1 MLNTAPS
8 EIDKLEFCGAPM
20 EGLLSRTGRSI
31 HRRRNLVIAASLI
44 SILASVILISQGNEF
59 DDGNAPPSSI
69 ESGRAL
75 ELVSEELPVVSTNSV
90 SYIFTH
96 ESLEWDDP
104 AFEQEVRDSLG
115 GLEEISL
122 GVLEISLAYD
132 NPGDPSHLARHVSI
146 DGHRVVAFVKF
157 NGTEEEISNEVS
169 DIKSSVDSDELEVL
183 VSGSLIIDSD
193 FDRMLE
199 EDQIRAE
206 IIGIPLSMIIL
217 LFVFRTVVASLLPM
231 AVVMCMFPM
240 ATGLAFYV
248 SRWFSMTQYSVSM
261 ISLIGIAVSIDYSL
275 FMISRFREELG
286 KGQDVE
292 GALATMMSTA
302 GRAILYS
309 GATVAVGLCTLFY
322 FTATHMPSMGMG
334 AFLAVMGALIYSL
347 TLLPALLSLVGRR
360 IDSLPVPLPWGDG
373 GGRFWEEFSTK
384 VMKNPMRWLVP
395 SMGVLLLMGVPF
407 LHVELTAGGLDTL
420 PPDLES
426 RQAYEILEEEFP
438 AFSASFVPL
447 VIVFEDGQ
455 EPYSKTLAV
464 SVSEICQDVAG
475 VEGVV
480 SVDHPLCNPSL
491 FDSGI
496 DQWPQ
501 EHRVTWVTTVSN
513 SIAMINVPIEYPSGS
528 DEAEQLIKDMRS
540 FTSESE
546 EEVLVGSWT
555 SYEVDMKDHLR
566 ERIPA
571 ALAFVLIITMVL
583 VWFQVHSV
591 LVPIKA
597 VFMNILSITASFG
610 LIVVV
615 FQDGLLAGPLNFTP
629 QPLDLMVPPLVFGI
643 AFGLSM
649 DYEVLM
655 LSRIHESWLET
666 EDNTRAV
673 SEGLQASGRLIT
685 GAAAIM
691 IAVFSG
697 FIFAD
702 VMIIKSI
709 GFALAVAVFVDATI
723 VRAIVVPSAMR
734 LMGRANWWSPSF
746 SNSRKNKDDSS
757 GNQ

>member
-1 MLNTAPS
+1 
-8 EIDKLEFCGAPM
+8 M
-20 EGLLSRTGRSI
+20 EDVLSRTGRAI
-31 HRRRNLVIAASLI
+31 HRSRQVVIAASI
-44 SILASVILISQGNEF
+44 VSILVSVLLISQGNEF
-59 DDGNAPPSSI
+59 DDGNAPPTSI

-75 ELVSEELPVVSTNSV
+75 ELVSEELPIVSTNSV
-90 SYIFTH
+90 NYIFTH

-104 AFEQEVRDSLG
+104 QFEQEVRESLK
-115 GLEEISL
+115 GLESISL
-122 GVLEISLAYD
+122 DVLVISLAYD
-132 NPGDPSHLARHVSI
+132 NPDDPAHLARHVSI
-146 DGHRVVAFVKF
+146 DGHRVAAFVEF
-157 NGTEEEISNEVS
+157 NGTEEEIERELGA
-169 DIKSSVDSDELEVL
+169 IKEAVDSEEMDVL
-183 VSGSLIIDSD
+183 VTGSLIIDTD
-193 FDRMLE
+193 FDRMLKD
-199 EDQIRAE
+199 DQIRAE
-206 IIGIPLSMIIL
+206 IIGIPLSLIIL

-231 AVVMCMFPM
+231 AVALCMFPM
-240 ATGLAFYV
+240 ATGLSYFI
-248 SRWFSMTQYSVSM
+248 SSWFSMTQYSVSM
-261 ISLIGIAVSIDYSL
+261 ITLIGLAVSIDYSL

-292 GALATMMSTA
+292 GAIATMMATA
-302 GRAILYS
+302 GRAILFS

-334 AFLAVMGALIYSL
+334 AFLAVLGALIYSL
-347 TLLPALLSLVGRR
+347 TLLPALLSVVGHR
-360 IDSLPVPLPWGDG
+360 IDRLPVPLPWGQEE
-373 GGRFWEEFSTK
+373 GRFWEKFSK
-384 VMKNPMRWLVP
+384 RVMKNPIGWLVP
-395 SMGVLLLMGVPF
+395 SMGFLLLLGVPF

-438 AFSASFVPL
+438 AFTASVVPL
-447 VIVFEDGQ
+447 VIVFDEGQ
-455 EPYSKTLAV
+455 DPFSKSL
-464 SVSEICQDVAG
+464 SSEVAEVCEG
-475 VEGVV
+475 VATVEGVISV
-480 SVDHPLCNPSL
+480 SHPLCNPSL
-491 FDSGI
+491 FDTELA
-496 DQWPQ
+496 DWP
-501 EHRVTWVTTVSN
+501 EDLRIEWLTTVSN
-513 SIAMINVPIEYPSGS
+513 SVAMINVPIEYPSGS
-528 DEAEQLIKDMRS
+528 DEAEQLIKDVRV
-540 FTSESE
+540 FTSSSE

-555 SYEVDMKDHLR
+555 SYEVDMKEHLG
-566 ERIPA
+566 ERIPV
-571 ALAFVLIITMVL
+571 ALAFVLLVTMVL

-597 VFMNILSITASFG
+597 VFMNILSISASFG

-666 EDNTRAV
+666 KDNTRAV

-734 LMGRANWWSPSF
+734 LMGRANWWSPDF
-746 SNSRKNKDDSS
+746 SVSRKNKDESS
-757 GNQ
+757 AKQ

>member
-1 MLNTAPS
+1 
-8 EIDKLEFCGAPM
+8 M
-20 EGLLSRTGRSI
+20 EGVLSRSGRAI
-31 HRRRNLVIAASLI
+31 HRSRRLVIAVSLA
-44 SILASVILISQGNEF
+44 SILVSVILISQGNEF
-59 DDGNAPPSSI
+59 DDGNSPPTSI

-75 ELVSEELPVVSTNSV
+75 ELVSEELPIVSTNSV
-90 SYIFTH
+90 NYVFSH
-96 ESLEWDDP
+96 ESMQWDDP
-104 AFEQEVRDSLG
+104 EFEESVRDSLK
-115 GLEEISL
+115 GLDSVSL
-122 GVLEISLAYD
+122 DILVISLAYD
-132 NPGDPSHLARHVSI
+132 NPDDPGHLSRHVSI
-146 DGHRVVAFVKF
+146 DGHRVAAFVEF
-157 NGTEEEISNEVS
+157 NGTEEEIAKELGAIRDAVN
-169 DIKSSVDSDELEVL
+169 SDEMEVL
-183 VSGSLIIDSD
+183 VTGSLIIDTD
-193 FDRMLE
+193 FDRMLKD
-199 EDQIRAE
+199 DQIRAE
-206 IIGIPLSMIIL
+206 IIGIPLSLIIL

-231 AVVMCMFPM
+231 AVALCMFPM
-240 ATGLAFYV
+240 ATGV
-248 SRWFSMTQYSVSM
+248 SYFISSWFSMTQYSVSM
-261 ISLIGIAVSIDYSL
+261 ITLIGLAVSIDYSL

-292 GALATMMSTA
+292 GAIATMMATA

-334 AFLAVMGALIYSL
+334 AFLAVLGALIYSL
-347 TLLPALLSLVGRR
+347 TLLPALLSLVGHG
-360 IDSLPVPLPWGDG
+360 IDKLPVPLPWGQDE
-373 GGRFWEEFSTK
+373 GRFWERFSTR
-384 VMKNPMRWLVP
+384 VMKNPVGWLVP
-395 SMGVLLLMGVPF
+395 SMGFLLLLGVPF

-426 RQAYEILEEEFP
+426 RQAYEILEDEFP
-438 AFSASFVPL
+438 AFTASAVPL
-447 VIVFEDGQ
+447 VIVFEEGQ
-455 EPYSKTLAV
+455 DPFSKAL
-464 SVSEICQDVAG
+464 SSEVALVCEG
-475 VEGVV
+475 VATVEGVISV
-480 SVDHPLCNPSL
+480 SHPLCSPSL
-491 FDSGI
+491 FDSEI
-496 DQWPQ
+496 DEWP
-501 EHRVTWVTTVSN
+501 EDLRIEWLTTVSN
-513 SIAMINVPIEYPSGS
+513 SLAMISVPIEYPSGS
-528 DEAEQLIKDMRS
+528 DDAEQLIKDVRE
-540 FTSESE
+540 FTASSQE
-546 EEVLVGSWT
+546 EILVGSWT
-555 SYEVDMKDHLR
+555 SYEVDMKQHLK
-566 ERIPA
+566 ERIPV
-571 ALAFVLIITMVL
+571 ALAFVLLVTMVL

-597 VFMNILSITASFG
+597 VFMNILSISASFG

-615 FQDGLLAGPLNFTP
+615 FQDGLLSGPLNFTP

-734 LMGRANWWSPSF
+734 LMGRANWWSPDF
-746 SNSRKNKDDSS
+746 SGSRKNKDESVAK
-757 GNQ
+757 Q

>member
-1 MLNTAPS
+1 
-8 EIDKLEFCGAPM
+8 M
-20 EGLLSRTGRSI
+20 EGVLSRSGRAI
-31 HRRRNLVIAASLI
+31 HRSRRSVIALSLA
-44 SILASVILISQGNEF
+44 SILVSVLLISQGNEF
-59 DDGNAPPSSI
+59 DDGNSPPTSI

-75 ELVSEELPVVSTNSV
+75 ELVSQELPIVSTNSV
-90 SYIFTH
+90 NYIFTH
-96 ESLEWDDP
+96 ESLQWDDP
-104 AFEQEVRDSLG
+104 EFEELVRDSLK
-115 GLEEISL
+115 GLDSVSL
-122 GVLEISLAYD
+122 DVLVISLAYD
-132 NPGDPSHLARHVSI
+132 NPDDLGHLARHVSI
-146 DGHRVVAFVKF
+146 DGHRVAAFVEF
-157 NGTEEEISNEVS
+157 NGTEEEIAKELGS
-169 DIKSSVDSDELEVL
+169 IKDAVDSEEMEVL
-183 VSGSLIIDSD
+183 VTGSLIIDTD
-193 FDRMLE
+193 FDRMLKD
-199 EDQIRAE
+199 DQIRAE
-206 IIGIPLSMIIL
+206 IIGIPLSLIIL

-231 AVVMCMFPM
+231 AVALCMFPM
-240 ATGLAFYV
+240 ATGLSYFI
-248 SRWFSMTQYSVSM
+248 SSWFSMTQYSVSM
-261 ISLIGIAVSIDYSL
+261 ITLIGLAVSIDYSL

-292 GALATMMSTA
+292 GAIATMMSTA

-334 AFLAVMGALIYSL
+334 AFLAVLGALIYSL
-347 TLLPALLSLVGRR
+347 TLLPALLSLVGHG
-360 IDSLPVPLPWGDG
+360 IDRLPVPLPWGQEE
-373 GGRFWEEFSTK
+373 GRFWEKFSTR
-384 VMKNPMRWLVP
+384 VMKNPVGWLVP
-395 SMGVLLLMGVPF
+395 SMGFLLLLGVPF

-438 AFSASFVPL
+438 AFTASVVPL
-447 VIVFEDGQ
+447 VIVFDEDQ
-455 EPYSKTLAV
+455 DPFSKELSSEVALVCEGVATV
-464 SVSEICQDVAG
+464 DGVISVS
-475 VEGVV
+475 
-480 SVDHPLCNPSL
+480 HPLCTPSL
-491 FDSGI
+491 FDSEL
-496 DQWPQ
+496 DEWP
-501 EHRVTWVTTVSN
+501 EDLRIEWLTTVS
-513 SIAMINVPIEYPSGS
+513 SSVAMINVPIEFPSGS
-528 DEAEQLIKDMRS
+528 DEAEQLIKDVRE
-540 FTSESE
+540 FTSSSQ

-555 SYEVDMKDHLR
+555 SYEVDMKEHLK
-566 ERIPA
+566 ERIPV
-571 ALAFVLIITMVL
+571 ALAFVLLVTMVL

-597 VFMNILSITASFG
+597 VFMNILSISASFG

-666 EDNTRAV
+666 KDNTRAV

-723 VRAIVVPSAMR
+723 VRAVVVPSAMR
-734 LMGRANWWSPSF
+734 LMGRANWWSPDF
-746 SNSRKNKDDSS
+746 SGSRKNKGESATK
-757 GNQ
+757 

>member
-1 MLNTAPS
+1 
-8 EIDKLEFCGAPM
+8 M
-20 EGLLSRTGRSI
+20 EGVLSRTGRGI
-31 HRRRNLVIAASLI
+31 HRSRRVVIAASI
-44 SILASVILISQGNEF
+44 VSILVSVLLISQGNEF
-59 DDGNAPPSSI
+59 DDGNAPPTSI

-75 ELVSEELPVVSTNSV
+75 ELVSEELPIVSTNSV
-90 SYIFTH
+90 NYIFTH

-104 AFEQEVRDSLG
+104 EFEQEVRESLKGLDS
-115 GLEEISL
+115 ISL
-122 GVLEISLAYD
+122 DVLVISLAYD
-132 NPGDPSHLARHVSI
+132 NPDDPGHLARHVSI
-146 DGHRVVAFVKF
+146 DGHRVAAFVEF
-157 NGTEEEISNEVS
+157 NGTEEEIAGELGAIR
-169 DIKSSVDSDELEVL
+169 DAVDSDEMEVL
-183 VSGSLIIDSD
+183 VTGSMIIDTD
-193 FDRMLE
+193 FDRMLKD
-199 EDQIRAE
+199 DQIRAE
-206 IIGIPLSMIIL
+206 IIGIPLSLIIL

-231 AVVMCMFPM
+231 AVALCMFPM
-240 ATGLAFYV
+240 ATGLSYFI
-248 SRWFSMTQYSVSM
+248 SSWFSMTQYSVSM
-261 ISLIGIAVSIDYSL
+261 ITLIGLAVSIDYSL

-292 GALATMMSTA
+292 GAIATMMSTA
-302 GRAILYS
+302 GRAILFS

-334 AFLAVMGALIYSL
+334 AFLAVLGALIYSL
-347 TLLPALLSLVGRR
+347 TLLPALLSLVGHG
-360 IDSLPVPLPWGDG
+360 IDRLPVPLPWGQDE
-373 GGRFWEEFSTK
+373 GRFWEKFSK
-384 VMKNPMRWLVP
+384 RVMKNPLGWLVP
-395 SMGVLLLMGVPF
+395 SMGFLLLLGVPF

-438 AFSASFVPL
+438 AFTASVVPL
-447 VIVFEDGQ
+447 VIVFDEGQ
-455 EPYSKTLAV
+455 DPFSKSL
-464 SVSEICQDVAG
+464 SSEVAEVCEG
-475 VEGVV
+475 VATVEGVISV
-480 SVDHPLCNPSL
+480 SHPLCNPSL
-491 FDSGI
+491 FDTELS
-496 DQWPQ
+496 DWP
-501 EHRVTWVTTVSN
+501 EDLRIEWMTTVSN
-513 SIAMINVPIEYPSGS
+513 SVAMISVPIEYPSGS
-528 DEAEQLIKDMRS
+528 DEAERLIKDVRK
-540 FTSESE
+540 FTSSSQ

-555 SYEVDMKDHLR
+555 SYEVDMKEHLS
-566 ERIPA
+566 ERIPV
-571 ALAFVLIITMVL
+571 ALAFVLLVTMVL

-597 VFMNILSITASFG
+597 VFMNILSISASFG

-734 LMGRANWWSPSF
+734 LMGRANWWSPDF
-746 SNSRKNKDDSS
+746 TGSRKNKDESVAKE
-757 GNQ
+757 

>member
-1 MLNTAPS
+1 
-8 EIDKLEFCGAPM
+8 M
-20 EGLLSRTGRSI
+20 EGVLSRAGRSI
-31 HRRRNLVIAASLI
+31 HRSRRLVISISLV
-44 SILASVILISQGNEF
+44 SIFLSVLLISQGNEF
-59 DDGNAPPSSI
+59 DDGNSPPTSI

-75 ELVSEELPVVSTNSV
+75 ELVSEELPIVSTNSV
-90 SYIFTH
+90 TYILTH
-96 ESLEWDDP
+96 ESLEWDDMQ
-104 AFEQEVRDSLG
+104 FEQEVREALKGLDSV
-115 GLEEISL
+115 SL
-122 GVLEISLAYD
+122 DVLEISLAYD
-132 NPGDPSHLARHVSI
+132 NPDDPYHLAQHVSV
-146 DGHRVVAFVKF
+146 DGHRVAVFVKF
-157 NGTEEEISNEVS
+157 NGTEERIAEEVVA
-169 DIKSSVDSDELEVL
+169 IKDAVHSKEMSVLAT
-183 VSGSLIIDSD
+183 GSLIIDSD
-193 FDRMLE
+193 FDRMLK

-206 IIGIPLSMIIL
+206 IIGIPLSLIIL

-231 AVVMCMFPM
+231 AVAMCMFPM
-240 ATGLAFYV
+240 ATGLSYFV

-261 ISLIGIAVSIDYSL
+261 ITLIGLAVSIDYSL

-292 GALATMMSTA
+292 GALAKMMDTA
-302 GRAILYS
+302 GRAILFS

-334 AFLAVMGALIYSL
+334 AFLAVLGALIYSL
-347 TLLPALLSLVGRR
+347 TLLPALLSLIGHG
-360 IDSLPVPLPWGDG
+360 IDRFPVPIPG
-373 GGRFWEEFSTK
+373 GQEEGKFWEEFSTK
-384 VMKNPMRWLVP
+384 VMKNPVGWLVP
-395 SMGVLLLMGVPF
+395 SMGVLLLLGVPF

-438 AFSASFVPL
+438 AFTASVVPL
-447 VIVFEDGQ
+447 VIVFEEGQ
-455 EPYSKTLAV
+455 EPFSKSL
-464 SVSEICQDVAG
+464 SENVAEVCDG
-475 VEGVV
+475 VATVEGVLRV
-480 SVDHPLCNPSL
+480 SHPLCNPSL
-491 FDSGI
+491 FDSEF
-496 DQWPQ
+496 DQWP
-501 EHRVTWVTTVSN
+501 EELRIEWLTTVSD
-513 SIAMINVPIEYPSGS
+513 SIAMMNVPIEYPSGS
-528 DEAEQLIKDMRS
+528 EKAEQLIKDVRE
-540 FTSESE
+540 FTSSSK

-571 ALAFVLIITMVL
+571 ALAFVLLVTMVL

-597 VFMNILSITASFG
+597 VFMNILSISASFG

-615 FQDGLLAGPLNFTP
+615 FQDGLLSGPLNFTP

-655 LSRIHESWLET
+655 LSRIHESWVET
-666 EDNTRAV
+666 GDNTRAV
-673 SEGLQASGRLIT
+673 AEGLQASGRLIT

-734 LMGRANWWSPSF
+734 LMGRANWWSPNFTSPRKDKG
-746 SNSRKNKDDSS
+746 NS
-757 GNQ
+757 

>member
-1 MLNTAPS
+1 
-8 EIDKLEFCGAPM
+8 M
-20 EGLLSRTGRSI
+20 EGVLSRTGRGI
-31 HRRRNLVIAASLI
+31 HRSRHVVIAASI
-44 SILASVILISQGNEF
+44 VSILVSVLLISQGNEF
-59 DDGNAPPSSI
+59 DDGNAPPTSI

-75 ELVSEELPVVSTNSV
+75 ELVSEELPIVSTNSV
-90 SYIFTH
+90 NYIFTH

-104 AFEQEVRDSLG
+104 EFEQEVRESLKGLDS
-115 GLEEISL
+115 ISL
-122 GVLEISLAYD
+122 DVLVISLAYD
-132 NPGDPSHLARHVSI
+132 NPDDPGHLARHVSI
-146 DGHRVVAFVKF
+146 DGHRVAAFVEF
-157 NGTEEEISNEVS
+157 NGTEEEIAGELGAIR
-169 DIKSSVDSDELEVL
+169 DAVDSDEMEVL
-183 VSGSLIIDSD
+183 VTGSMIIDTD
-193 FDRMLE
+193 FDRMLKD
-199 EDQIRAE
+199 DQIRAE
-206 IIGIPLSMIIL
+206 MIGIPLSLIIL

-231 AVVMCMFPM
+231 AVALCMFPM
-240 ATGLAFYV
+240 ATGLSYFI
-248 SRWFSMTQYSVSM
+248 SSWFSMTQYSVSM
-261 ISLIGIAVSIDYSL
+261 ITLIGLAVSIDYSL

-292 GALATMMSTA
+292 GAIATMMSTA
-302 GRAILYS
+302 GRAILFS

-334 AFLAVMGALIYSL
+334 AFLAVLGALIYSL
-347 TLLPALLSLVGRR
+347 TLLPALLSLVGHG
-360 IDSLPVPLPWGDG
+360 IDRLPVPLPWGQDE
-373 GGRFWEEFSTK
+373 GRFWENFSK
-384 VMKNPMRWLVP
+384 RVMKNPIGWLVP
-395 SMGVLLLMGVPF
+395 SMGFLLLLGVPF

-438 AFSASFVPL
+438 AFTASVVPL
-447 VIVFEDGQ
+447 VIVFDEGQ
-455 EPYSKTLAV
+455 DPFSKSL
-464 SVSEICQDVAG
+464 SSEVAEVCEG
-475 VEGVV
+475 VATVEGVISV
-480 SVDHPLCNPSL
+480 SHPLCNPSL
-491 FDSGI
+491 FDTELS
-496 DQWPQ
+496 DWP
-501 EHRVTWVTTVSN
+501 EDLRIEWTTTVSN
-513 SIAMINVPIEYPSGS
+513 SVAMISVPIEYPSGS
-528 DEAEQLIKDMRS
+528 DEAERLIKDVRK
-540 FTSESE
+540 FTSSSQEDI
-546 EEVLVGSWT
+546 LVGSWT
-555 SYEVDMKDHLR
+555 SYEVDMKEHLS
-566 ERIPA
+566 ERIPV
-571 ALAFVLIITMVL
+571 ALAFVLLVTMVL

-597 VFMNILSITASFG
+597 VFMNILSISASFG

-734 LMGRANWWSPSF
+734 LMGRANWWSPDF
-746 SNSRKNKDDSS
+746 TGSRKNKDESVAKE
-757 GNQ
+757 

>member
-1 MLNTAPS
+1 
-8 EIDKLEFCGAPM
+8 M
-20 EGLLSRTGRSI
+20 EDVLSRTGRAI
-31 HRRRNLVIAASLI
+31 HRSRQVVIAASI
-44 SILASVILISQGNEF
+44 VSILVSVLLISQGNEF
-59 DDGNAPPSSI
+59 DDGNAPPTSI

-75 ELVSEELPVVSTNSV
+75 ELVSEELPIVSTNSV
-90 SYIFTH
+90 NYIFTH

-104 AFEQEVRDSLG
+104 QFEQEVRESLK
-115 GLEEISL
+115 GLESISL
-122 GVLEISLAYD
+122 DVLVISLAYD
-132 NPGDPSHLARHVSI
+132 NPDDPAHLARHVSI
-146 DGHRVVAFVKF
+146 DGHRVAAFVEF
-157 NGTEEEISNEVS
+157 NGTEEEIERELGA
-169 DIKSSVDSDELEVL
+169 IKEAVDSEEMDVL
-183 VSGSLIIDSD
+183 VTGSLIIDTD
-193 FDRMLE
+193 FDRMLKD
-199 EDQIRAE
+199 DQIRAE
-206 IIGIPLSMIIL
+206 IIGIPLSLIIL

-231 AVVMCMFPM
+231 AVALCMFPM
-240 ATGLAFYV
+240 ATGLSYFI
-248 SRWFSMTQYSVSM
+248 SSWFSMTQYSVSM
-261 ISLIGIAVSIDYSL
+261 ITLIGLAVSIDYSL

-292 GALATMMSTA
+292 GAIATMMATA
-302 GRAILYS
+302 GRAILFS

-334 AFLAVMGALIYSL
+334 AFLAVLGALIYSL
-347 TLLPALLSLVGRR
+347 TLLPALLSVVGHG
-360 IDSLPVPLPWGDG
+360 IDRLPVPLPWGQEE
-373 GGRFWEEFSTK
+373 GRFWEKFSK
-384 VMKNPMRWLVP
+384 RVMKNPIGWLVP
-395 SMGVLLLMGVPF
+395 SMGFLLLLGVPF

-438 AFSASFVPL
+438 AFTASVVPL
-447 VIVFEDGQ
+447 VIVFDEGQ
-455 EPYSKTLAV
+455 DPFSKSL
-464 SVSEICQDVAG
+464 SSEVAEVCEG
-475 VEGVV
+475 VATVEGVISV
-480 SVDHPLCNPSL
+480 SHPLCNPSL
-491 FDSGI
+491 FDTEI
-496 DQWPQ
+496 ADWP
-501 EHRVTWVTTVSN
+501 EDLRIEWLTTVSN
-513 SIAMINVPIEYPSGS
+513 SVAMINVPIEYPSGS
-528 DEAEQLIKDMRS
+528 DEAERLIKDVRV
-540 FTSESE
+540 FTSSSE

-555 SYEVDMKDHLR
+555 SYEVDMKEHLS
-566 ERIPA
+566 ERIPV
-571 ALAFVLIITMVL
+571 ALAFVLLVTMVL

-597 VFMNILSITASFG
+597 VFMNILSISASFG

-666 EDNTRAV
+666 KDNTRAV

-734 LMGRANWWSPSF
+734 LMGRANWWSPDF
-746 SNSRKNKDDSS
+746 SVSRKNKDESS
-757 GNQ
+757 AKQ

>member
-1 MLNTAPS
+1 M
-8 EIDKLEFCGAPM
+8 
-20 EGLLSRTGRSI
+20 
-31 HRRRNLVIAASLI
+31 
-44 SILASVILISQGNEF
+44 
-59 DDGNAPPSSI
+59 
-69 ESGRAL
+69 
-75 ELVSEELPVVSTNSV
+75 
-90 SYIFTH
+90 
-96 ESLEWDDP
+96 
-104 AFEQEVRDSLG
+104 
-115 GLEEISL
+115 
-122 GVLEISLAYD
+122 
-132 NPGDPSHLARHVSI
+132 
-146 DGHRVVAFVKF
+146 KF
-157 NGTEEEISNEVS
+157 NGTEEEISKEVA
-169 DIKSSVDSDELEVL
+169 DIKSAVDSDELEVL

-231 AVVMCMFPM
+231 AVAMCTFPM
-240 ATGLAFYV
+240 ATGLAFYI
-248 SRWFSMTQYSVSM
+248 SRWFSMTQYSISM

-334 AFLAVMGALIYSL
+334 AFLAVLGALVYSL
-347 TLLPALLSLVGRR
+347 TLLPALLSLVGHR
-360 IDSLPVPLPWGDG
+360 IDSLPVPFPWRKGE
-373 GGRFWEEFSTK
+373 GRFWEEFSTK
-384 VMKNPMRWLVP
+384 VMNNPVRWLVP
-395 SMGVLLLMGVPF
+395 SMGILLLMGAPF

-426 RQAYEILEEEFP
+426 RQAYEILENEFP
-438 AFSASFVPL
+438 AFTASVVPL

-455 EPYSKTLAV
+455 DPFSKTLAV
-464 SVSEICQDVAG
+464 GISEMCQQVED

-480 SVDHPLCNPSL
+480 SVDHPLCNP
-491 FDSGI
+491 
-496 DQWPQ
+496 
-501 EHRVTWVTTVSN
+501 
-513 SIAMINVPIEYPSGS
+513 
-528 DEAEQLIKDMRS
+528 
-540 FTSESE
+540 
-546 EEVLVGSWT
+546 

-571 ALAFVLIITMVL
+571 ALAFVLLVTMVL
-583 VWFQVHSV
+583 VWFQVRSV
-591 LVPIKA
+591 LIPIKA
-597 VFMNILSITASFG
+597 VLMNILSISASFG

-723 VRAIVVPSAMR
+723 VRAIVVPSVMR

-746 SNSRKNKDDSS
+746 SSSRKNKGDTSR
-757 GNQ
+757 NQ

>member
-1 MLNTAPS
+1 
-8 EIDKLEFCGAPM
+8 M
-20 EGLLSRTGRSI
+20 EGMLSRFGRSI
-31 HRRRNLVIAASLI
+31 HRSRRLVIAASLA
-44 SILASVILISQGNEF
+44 SILLSVLLISQGNEF
-59 DDGNAPPSSI
+59 EDGNSPPTSI

-75 ELVSEELPVVSTNSV
+75 ELVNDELPIVSTNSV
-90 SYIFTH
+90 NYIFTH
-96 ESLEWDDP
+96 ESLKWNDTE
-104 AFEQEVRDSLG
+104 FEQEVRDSLI
-115 GLEEISL
+115 GLDSL
-122 GVLEISLAYD
+122 SLDVLDISLAYD
-132 NPGDPSHLARHVSI
+132 DPDDPYHLARHVSR
-146 DGHRVVAFVKF
+146 DGHRVAVFVSF
-157 NGTEEEISNEVS
+157 NGTEEEIAKEVGAIKDSVESNEM
-169 DIKSSVDSDELEVL
+169 EVL
-183 VSGSLIIDSD
+183 VTGSLIIDSD
-193 FDRMLE
+193 FERMLK

-206 IIGIPLSMIIL
+206 IIGIPISLIIL

-231 AVVMCMFPM
+231 VVAMCMFPL
-240 ATGLAFYV
+240 ATGMSYFV
-248 SRWFSMTQYSVSM
+248 SKSFPMTEYSVSM
-261 ISLIGIAVSIDYSL
+261 ITLIGLAVSIDYSL

-292 GALATMMSTA
+292 GAVCTMMETA
-302 GRAILYS
+302 GRAILFS

-334 AFLAVMGALIYSL
+334 AFLAVIGALIYSL
-347 TLLPALLSLVGRR
+347 TLLPALLSSIGHG
-360 IDSLPVPLPWGDG
+360 IDRLAVPIPG
-373 GGRFWEEFSTK
+373 GQEDGRFWKEFSTK
-384 VMKNPMRWLVP
+384 VMKKPVSWLVP
-395 SMGVLLLMGVPF
+395 SMGLLLLLGVPF

-438 AFSASFVPL
+438 AFTASVVPL
-447 VIVFEDGQ
+447 VIVFDDGQ
-455 EPYSKTLAV
+455 DPFSRSLST
-464 SVSEICQDVAG
+464 EIAEMCDGVAT
-475 VEGVV
+475 VEGVLR
-480 SVDHPLCNPSL
+480 VDHPLCNPSL
-491 FDSGI
+491 FDSDF
-496 DQWPQ
+496 DQWPDVLRT
-501 EHRVTWVTTVSN
+501 EWMTTVSD
-513 SIAMINVPIEYPSGS
+513 SIAMISVPIEYPSGS
-528 DEAEQLIKDMRS
+528 DEAEQLIKDVRM
-540 FTSESE
+540 FTSSSNE
-546 EEVLVGSWT
+546 EILVGSWT
-555 SYEVDMKDHLR
+555 SYEVDMKEHLS
-566 ERIPA
+566 ERIPG
-571 ALAFVLIITMVL
+571 ALAFVLLVTMVL

-597 VFMNILSITASFG
+597 IFMNMLSITASFG
-610 LIVVV
+610 LIVIV

-666 EDNTRAV
+666 GDNTRAV

-746 SNSRKNKDDSS
+746 SDARKDK
-757 GNQ
+757 GNA

>member
-1 MLNTAPS
+1 
-8 EIDKLEFCGAPM
+8 M
-20 EGLLSRTGRSI
+20 EDVLSRTGRAI
-31 HRRRNLVIAASLI
+31 HRSRQVVIAASI
-44 SILASVILISQGNEF
+44 VSILVSVLLISQGNEF
-59 DDGNAPPSSI
+59 DDGNAPPTSI

-75 ELVSEELPVVSTNSV
+75 ELVSEELPIVSTNSV
-90 SYIFTH
+90 NYIFTH

-104 AFEQEVRDSLG
+104 QFEQEVRESLK
-115 GLEEISL
+115 GLESISL
-122 GVLEISLAYD
+122 DVLVISLAYD
-132 NPGDPSHLARHVSI
+132 NPDDPAHLARHVSI
-146 DGHRVVAFVKF
+146 DGHRVAAFVEF
-157 NGTEEEISNEVS
+157 NGTEEEIERELGA
-169 DIKSSVDSDELEVL
+169 IKEAVDSEEMDVL
-183 VSGSLIIDSD
+183 VTGSLIIDTD
-193 FDRMLE
+193 FDRMLKD
-199 EDQIRAE
+199 DQIRAE
-206 IIGIPLSMIIL
+206 IIGIPLSLIIL

-231 AVVMCMFPM
+231 AVALCMFPM
-240 ATGLAFYV
+240 ATGLSYFI
-248 SRWFSMTQYSVSM
+248 SSWFSMTQYSVSM
-261 ISLIGIAVSIDYSL
+261 ITLIGLAVSIDYSL

-292 GALATMMSTA
+292 GAIATMMATA
-302 GRAILYS
+302 GRAILFS

-334 AFLAVMGALIYSL
+334 AFLAVLGALIYSL
-347 TLLPALLSLVGRR
+347 TLLPALLSVVGHG
-360 IDSLPVPLPWGDG
+360 IDRLPVPLPWGQEE
-373 GGRFWEEFSTK
+373 GRFWEKFSK
-384 VMKNPMRWLVP
+384 RVMKNPIGWLVP
-395 SMGVLLLMGVPF
+395 SMGFLLLLGVPF

-438 AFSASFVPL
+438 AFTASVVPL
-447 VIVFEDGQ
+447 VIVFDEGQ
-455 EPYSKTLAV
+455 DPFSKSL
-464 SVSEICQDVAG
+464 SSEVAEVCEG
-475 VEGVV
+475 VATVEGVISV
-480 SVDHPLCNPSL
+480 SHPLCNPSL
-491 FDSGI
+491 FDTELA
-496 DQWPQ
+496 DWP
-501 EHRVTWVTTVSN
+501 EDLRIEWLTTVSN
-513 SIAMINVPIEYPSGS
+513 SVAMINVPIEYPSGS
-528 DEAEQLIKDMRS
+528 DEAEQLIKDVRV
-540 FTSESE
+540 FTSSSE

-555 SYEVDMKDHLR
+555 SYEVDMKEHLG
-566 ERIPA
+566 ERIPV
-571 ALAFVLIITMVL
+571 ALAFVLLVTMVL

-597 VFMNILSITASFG
+597 VFMNILSISASFG

-666 EDNTRAV
+666 KDNTRAV

-734 LMGRANWWSPSF
+734 LMGRANWWSPDF
-746 SNSRKNKDDSS
+746 SASRKNKDESS
-757 GNQ
+757 AKQ

>member
-1 MLNTAPS
+1 
-8 EIDKLEFCGAPM
+8 M
-20 EGLLSRTGRSI
+20 EGVLSRSGRAI
-31 HRRRNLVIAASLI
+31 HRGRNVVIAVSIA
-44 SILASVILISQGNEF
+44 SILVSVLLISQGNEF
-59 DDGNAPPSSI
+59 DDGNAPPTSI

-75 ELVSEELPVVSTNSV
+75 ELVNEELPIVSTNSV

-104 AFEQEVRDSLG
+104 EFEQEVRESLKGLDS
-115 GLEEISL
+115 ISL
-122 GVLEISLAYD
+122 DVLVISLAYD
-132 NPGDPSHLARHVSI
+132 SPDDAGHLSRHVSI
-146 DGHRVVAFVKF
+146 DGHRVAAFVEF
-157 NGTEEEISNEVS
+157 NGTEEEIAKELGA
-169 DIKSSVDSDELEVL
+169 IRGAVDSDEMEVL
-183 VSGSLIIDSD
+183 VTGSLIIDTD
-193 FDRMLE
+193 FDRMLKD
-199 EDQIRAE
+199 DQIRAE
-206 IIGIPLSMIIL
+206 IIGIPLSLIIL

-231 AVVMCMFPM
+231 AVALCMFPM
-240 ATGLAFYV
+240 ATGLSYFI
-248 SRWFSMTQYSVSM
+248 SSWFSMTQYSVSM
-261 ISLIGIAVSIDYSL
+261 VTLIGLAVSIDYSL

-292 GALATMMSTA
+292 GAIATMMDTA
-302 GRAILYS
+302 GRAILFS
-309 GATVAVGLCTLFY
+309 GATVAVGLCSLFY

-334 AFLAVMGALIYSL
+334 AFLAVLGALIYSL
-347 TLLPALLSLVGRR
+347 TLLPALLSIVGHG
-360 IDSLPVPLPWGDG
+360 IDRYPVPLPWGQDE
-373 GGRFWEEFSTK
+373 GRFWENFSTR
-384 VMKNPMRWLVP
+384 VMKNPFGWLVP
-395 SMGVLLLMGVPF
+395 SMGFLLLLGVPF

-438 AFSASFVPL
+438 AFTASLVPL
-447 VIVFEDGQ
+447 VIVFEEGQ
-455 EPYSKTLAV
+455 NPFSKSL
-464 SVSEICQDVAG
+464 SSEVAEVCEG
-475 VEGVV
+475 VATVEGVISV
-480 SVDHPLCNPSL
+480 SHPLCNPSL
-491 FDSGI
+491 FESEIGD
-496 DQWPQ
+496 WP
-501 EHRVTWVTTVSN
+501 EDLRIEWVTTVSD
-513 SIAMINVPIEYPSGS
+513 SVAMINVPIEYPSGS
-528 DEAEQLIKDMRS
+528 DEAEQLIKDVRE
-540 FTSESE
+540 FTASSE

-566 ERIPA
+566 DRIPA
-571 ALAFVLIITMVL
+571 ALAFVLIVTMVL

-655 LSRIHESWLET
+655 LSRIHESWVET
-666 EDNTRAV
+666 GDNTRAV
-673 SEGLQASGRLIT
+673 SEGLQASGKLIT

-746 SNSRKNKDDSS
+746 SNSRKNKDGAS
-757 GNQ
+757 GEQ

>member
-1 MLNTAPS
+1 
-8 EIDKLEFCGAPM
+8 M
-20 EGLLSRTGRSI
+20 EDVLSRTGRAI
-31 HRRRNLVIAASLI
+31 HRSRQVVIAASI
-44 SILASVILISQGNEF
+44 VSILVSVLLISQGNEF
-59 DDGNAPPSSI
+59 DDGNAPPTSI

-75 ELVSEELPVVSTNSV
+75 ELVSEELPIVSTNSV
-90 SYIFTH
+90 NYIFTH

-104 AFEQEVRDSLG
+104 QFEQEVRESLK
-115 GLEEISL
+115 GLESISL
-122 GVLEISLAYD
+122 DVLVISLAYD
-132 NPGDPSHLARHVSI
+132 NPDDPAHLARHVSI
-146 DGHRVVAFVKF
+146 DGHRVAAFVEF
-157 NGTEEEISNEVS
+157 NGTEEEIERELGA
-169 DIKSSVDSDELEVL
+169 IKEAVDSEEMEVL
-183 VSGSLIIDSD
+183 VTGSLIIDTD
-193 FDRMLE
+193 FDRMLKD
-199 EDQIRAE
+199 DQIRAE
-206 IIGIPLSMIIL
+206 IIGIPLSLIIL

-231 AVVMCMFPM
+231 AVALCMFPM
-240 ATGLAFYV
+240 ATGLSYFI
-248 SRWFSMTQYSVSM
+248 SSWFSMTQYSVSM
-261 ISLIGIAVSIDYSL
+261 ITLIGLAVSIDYSL

-292 GALATMMSTA
+292 GAIATMMATA
-302 GRAILYS
+302 GRAILFS

-334 AFLAVMGALIYSL
+334 AFLAVLGALIYSL
-347 TLLPALLSLVGRR
+347 TLLPALLSVVGHG
-360 IDSLPVPLPWGDG
+360 IDRLPVPLPWGQEE
-373 GGRFWEEFSTK
+373 GRFWEKFSK
-384 VMKNPMRWLVP
+384 RVMKNPIGWLVP
-395 SMGVLLLMGVPF
+395 SMGFLLLLGVPF

-438 AFSASFVPL
+438 AFTASVVPL
-447 VIVFEDGQ
+447 VVVFDEGQ
-455 EPYSKTLAV
+455 DPFSKSL
-464 SVSEICQDVAG
+464 SSEVAEVCEG
-475 VEGVV
+475 VATVEGVISV
-480 SVDHPLCNPSL
+480 SHPLCNPSL
-491 FDSGI
+491 FDTELA
-496 DQWPQ
+496 DWP
-501 EHRVTWVTTVSN
+501 EDLRIEWLTTVSN
-513 SIAMINVPIEYPSGS
+513 SVAMINVPIEYPSGS
-528 DEAEQLIKDMRS
+528 DEAEQLIKDVRV
-540 FTSESE
+540 FTSSSE

-555 SYEVDMKDHLR
+555 SYEVDMKEHLG
-566 ERIPA
+566 ERIPV
-571 ALAFVLIITMVL
+571 ALAFVLLVTMVL

-597 VFMNILSITASFG
+597 VFMNILSISASFG

-666 EDNTRAV
+666 KDNTRAV

-734 LMGRANWWSPSF
+734 LMGRANWWSPDF
-746 SNSRKNKDDSS
+746 SASRKNKDESS
-757 GNQ
+757 AKQ

>member
-1 MLNTAPS
+1 
-8 EIDKLEFCGAPM
+8 M
-20 EGLLSRTGRSI
+20 EGVLSRAGRSI
-31 HRRRNLVIAASLI
+31 HRNRSVIVAASL
-44 SILASVILISQGNEF
+44 ATVLISVFLITQGNEF
-59 DDGNAPPSSI
+59 EDGNSPPTSI

-90 SYIFTH
+90 NYIFTH

-104 AFEQEVRDSLG
+104 AFEQEVRESLK
-115 GLEEISL
+115 GLDEISL
-122 GVLEISLAYD
+122 GVLEISLPYD
-132 NPGDPSHLARHVSI
+132 NPEDQFHLARHVSM
-146 DGHRVVAFVKF
+146 DGHRIAAFVEF
-157 NGTEEEISNEVS
+157 NGTEEEIAKEISH
-169 DIKSSVDSDELEVL
+169 IKNAVDSEQMEIL
-183 VSGSLIIDSD
+183 VTGSLIIDSD

-199 EDQIRAE
+199 DDQIRAE
-206 IIGIPLSMIIL
+206 IIGIPLSIIIL

-231 AVVMCMFPM
+231 AVAMCMFPM
-240 ATGLAFYV
+240 ATGLSFYI

-334 AFLAVMGALIYSL
+334 AFLAVLGALIYSL
-347 TLLPALLSLVGRR
+347 TLLPALLSLVGHR

-373 GGRFWEEFSTK
+373 EGRFWEDFSTK

-395 SMGVLLLMGVPF
+395 SMGILLLMGAPF
-407 LHVELTAGGLDTL
+407 LHVQLTAGGLDTL

-426 RQAYEILEEEFP
+426 RLAYEILEEEFP
-438 AFSASFVPL
+438 AFTASSVPL
-447 VIVFEDGQ
+447 VIVFDDGQ
-455 EPYSKTLAV
+455 EPYSRTLAV
-464 SVSEICQDVAG
+464 SVSEMCQDVAS
-475 VEGVV
+475 VEGVINV
-480 SVDHPLCNPSL
+480 EHPLCNPSL
-491 FDSGI
+491 FDTEV

-501 EHRVTWVTTVSN
+501 EYRVAWLTTVSN
-513 SIAMINVPIEYPSGS
+513 SVAMINVPIEYPSGS
-528 DEAEQLIKDMRS
+528 DEAEQLIKDIRA
-540 FTSESE
+540 FTSVSE

-571 ALAFVLIITMVL
+571 ALAFVLIVTMVL

-597 VFMNILSITASFG
+597 VLMNILSISASFG

-666 EDNTRAV
+666 KDNTRAV

-734 LMGRANWWSPSF
+734 LMGRANWWSPDF
-746 SNSRKNKDDSS
+746 TGSRKNKDESLA
-757 GNQ
+757 NQ

>member
-1 MLNTAPS
+1 
-8 EIDKLEFCGAPM
+8 M
-20 EGLLSRTGRSI
+20 EDVLSRTGRAI
-31 HRRRNLVIAASLI
+31 HRSRQVVIAASI
-44 SILASVILISQGNEF
+44 VSILVSVLLISQGNEF
-59 DDGNAPPSSI
+59 DDGNAPPTSI

-75 ELVSEELPVVSTNSV
+75 ELVSEELPIVSTNSV
-90 SYIFTH
+90 NYIFTH

-104 AFEQEVRDSLG
+104 QFEQEVRESLK
-115 GLEEISL
+115 GLESISL
-122 GVLEISLAYD
+122 DVLVISLAYD
-132 NPGDPSHLARHVSI
+132 NPDDPAHLARHVSI
-146 DGHRVVAFVKF
+146 DGHRVAAFVEF
-157 NGTEEEISNEVS
+157 NGTEEEIERELGA
-169 DIKSSVDSDELEVL
+169 IKEAVDSEEMDVL
-183 VSGSLIIDSD
+183 VTGSLIIDTD
-193 FDRMLE
+193 FDRMLKD
-199 EDQIRAE
+199 DQIRAE
-206 IIGIPLSMIIL
+206 IIGIPLSLIIL

-231 AVVMCMFPM
+231 AVALCMFPM
-240 ATGLAFYV
+240 ATGLSYFI
-248 SRWFSMTQYSVSM
+248 SSWFSMTQYSVSM
-261 ISLIGIAVSIDYSL
+261 ITLIGLAVSIDYSL

-292 GALATMMSTA
+292 GAIATMMATA
-302 GRAILYS
+302 GRAILFS

-334 AFLAVMGALIYSL
+334 AFLAVLGALIYSL
-347 TLLPALLSLVGRR
+347 TLLPALLSVVGHG
-360 IDSLPVPLPWGDG
+360 IDRLPVPLPWGQEE
-373 GGRFWEEFSTK
+373 GRFWEKFSK
-384 VMKNPMRWLVP
+384 RVMKNPIGWLVP
-395 SMGVLLLMGVPF
+395 SMGFLLLLGVPF

-438 AFSASFVPL
+438 AFTASVVPL
-447 VIVFEDGQ
+447 VIVFDEGQ
-455 EPYSKTLAV
+455 DPFSKSL
-464 SVSEICQDVAG
+464 SSEVAEVCEG
-475 VEGVV
+475 VATVEGVISV
-480 SVDHPLCNPSL
+480 SHPLCNPSL
-491 FDSGI
+491 FDTELS
-496 DQWPQ
+496 DWP
-501 EHRVTWVTTVSN
+501 EDLRIEWTTTVSN
-513 SIAMINVPIEYPSGS
+513 SVAMISVPIEYPSGS
-528 DEAEQLIKDMRS
+528 DEAERLIKDVRK
-540 FTSESE
+540 FTSSSQEDI
-546 EEVLVGSWT
+546 LVGSWT
-555 SYEVDMKDHLR
+555 SYEVDMKEHLS
-566 ERIPA
+566 ERIPV
-571 ALAFVLIITMVL
+571 ALAFVLLVTMVL

-597 VFMNILSITASFG
+597 VFMNILSISASFG

-666 EDNTRAV
+666 KDNTRAV

-734 LMGRANWWSPSF
+734 LMGRANWWSPDF
-746 SNSRKNKDDSS
+746 SVSRKNKDESS
-757 GNQ
+757 AKQ

>member
-1 MLNTAPS
+1 
-8 EIDKLEFCGAPM
+8 M
-20 EGLLSRTGRSI
+20 EGVLSRTGRGI
-31 HRRRNLVIAASLI
+31 HRSRHVVIAASI
-44 SILASVILISQGNEF
+44 VSILVSVLLISQGNEF
-59 DDGNAPPSSI
+59 DDGNAPPTSI

-75 ELVSEELPVVSTNSV
+75 ELVSEELPIVSTNSV
-90 SYIFTH
+90 NYIFTH

-104 AFEQEVRDSLG
+104 EFEQEVRESLKGLDS
-115 GLEEISL
+115 ISL
-122 GVLEISLAYD
+122 DVLVISLAYD
-132 NPGDPSHLARHVSI
+132 NPDDPGHLARHVSI
-146 DGHRVVAFVKF
+146 DGHRVAAFVEF
-157 NGTEEEISNEVS
+157 NGTEEEIAGELGAIR
-169 DIKSSVDSDELEVL
+169 DAVDSDEMEVL
-183 VSGSLIIDSD
+183 VTGSMIIDTD
-193 FDRMLE
+193 FDRMLKD
-199 EDQIRAE
+199 DQIRAE
-206 IIGIPLSMIIL
+206 IIGIPLSLIIL

-231 AVVMCMFPM
+231 AVALCMFPM
-240 ATGLAFYV
+240 ATGLSYFI
-248 SRWFSMTQYSVSM
+248 SSWFSMTQYSVSM
-261 ISLIGIAVSIDYSL
+261 ITLIGLAVSIDYSL

-292 GALATMMSTA
+292 GAIATMMATA
-302 GRAILYS
+302 GRAILFS

-334 AFLAVMGALIYSL
+334 AFLAVLGALIYSL
-347 TLLPALLSLVGRR
+347 TLLPALLSVVGHG
-360 IDSLPVPLPWGDG
+360 IDRLPVPLPWGQEE
-373 GGRFWEEFSTK
+373 GRFWEKFSK
-384 VMKNPMRWLVP
+384 RVMKNPIGWLVP
-395 SMGVLLLMGVPF
+395 SMGFLLLLGVPF

-438 AFSASFVPL
+438 AFTASVVPL
-447 VIVFEDGQ
+447 VIVFDEGQ
-455 EPYSKTLAV
+455 DPFSKSL
-464 SVSEICQDVAG
+464 SSEVAEVCEG
-475 VEGVV
+475 VATVEGVISV
-480 SVDHPLCNPSL
+480 SHPLCNPSL
-491 FDSGI
+491 FDTELA
-496 DQWPQ
+496 DWP
-501 EHRVTWVTTVSN
+501 EDLRIEWLTTVSN
-513 SIAMINVPIEYPSGS
+513 SVAMINVPIEYPSGS
-528 DEAEQLIKDMRS
+528 DEAEQLIKDVRVC
-540 FTSESE
+540 TSSSE

-555 SYEVDMKDHLR
+555 AYEVDMKEHLG
-566 ERIPA
+566 ERIPV
-571 ALAFVLIITMVL
+571 ALAFVLLVTMVL

-597 VFMNILSITASFG
+597 VFMNILSISASFG

-685 GAAAIM
+685 GAAALM

-734 LMGRANWWSPSF
+734 LMGRANWWSPDF
-746 SNSRKNKDDSS
+746 SGSRKNKDESVAKE
-757 GNQ
+757 

>member
-1 MLNTAPS
+1 
-8 EIDKLEFCGAPM
+8 M
-20 EGLLSRTGRSI
+20 EGVLSRTGRGI
-31 HRRRNLVIAASLI
+31 HRSRHVVIAASI
-44 SILASVILISQGNEF
+44 VSILVSVLLISQGNEF
-59 DDGNAPPSSI
+59 DDGNAPPTSI

-75 ELVSEELPVVSTNSV
+75 ELVSEELPIVSTNSV
-90 SYIFTH
+90 NYIFTH

-104 AFEQEVRDSLG
+104 EFEQEVRESLKGLDS
-115 GLEEISL
+115 ISL
-122 GVLEISLAYD
+122 DVLVISLAYD
-132 NPGDPSHLARHVSI
+132 NPDDPGHLARHVSI
-146 DGHRVVAFVKF
+146 DGHRVAAFVEF
-157 NGTEEEISNEVS
+157 NGTEEEIAGELGAIR
-169 DIKSSVDSDELEVL
+169 DAVDSDEMEVL
-183 VSGSLIIDSD
+183 VTGSMIIDTD
-193 FDRMLE
+193 FDRMLKD
-199 EDQIRAE
+199 DQIRAE
-206 IIGIPLSMIIL
+206 IIGIPLSLIIL

-231 AVVMCMFPM
+231 AVALCMFPM
-240 ATGLAFYV
+240 ATGLSYFI
-248 SRWFSMTQYSVSM
+248 SSWFSMTQYSVSM
-261 ISLIGIAVSIDYSL
+261 ITLIGLAVSIDYSL

-292 GALATMMSTA
+292 GAIATMMSTA
-302 GRAILYS
+302 GRAILFS

-334 AFLAVMGALIYSL
+334 AFLAVLGALIYSL
-347 TLLPALLSLVGRR
+347 TLLPALLSLVGHG
-360 IDSLPVPLPWGDG
+360 IDRLPVPLPWGQDE
-373 GGRFWEEFSTK
+373 GRFWEKFSK
-384 VMKNPMRWLVP
+384 RVMKNPIGWLVP
-395 SMGVLLLMGVPF
+395 SMGFLLLLGVPF

-438 AFSASFVPL
+438 AFTASVVPL
-447 VIVFEDGQ
+447 VIVFDEGQ
-455 EPYSKTLAV
+455 DPFSKSL
-464 SVSEICQDVAG
+464 SSEVAEVCEG
-475 VEGVV
+475 VATVEGVIGV
-480 SVDHPLCNPSL
+480 SHPLCNPSL
-491 FDSGI
+491 FDTELS
-496 DQWPQ
+496 DWP
-501 EHRVTWVTTVSN
+501 EDLRIEWTTTVSN
-513 SIAMINVPIEYPSGS
+513 SVAMISVPIEYPSGS
-528 DEAEQLIKDMRS
+528 DEAERLIKDVRK
-540 FTSESE
+540 FTSSSQEDI
-546 EEVLVGSWT
+546 LVGSWT
-555 SYEVDMKDHLR
+555 SYEVDMKEHLS
-566 ERIPA
+566 ERIPV
-571 ALAFVLIITMVL
+571 ALAFVLLVTMVL

-597 VFMNILSITASFG
+597 VFMNILSISASFG

-615 FQDGLLAGPLNFTP
+615 FQDGWLAGPLNFTP

-666 EDNTRAV
+666 KDNTRAV

-746 SNSRKNKDDSS
+746 CITRKNKDIAAGDE
-757 GNQ
+757 

>member
-1 MLNTAPS
+1 
-8 EIDKLEFCGAPM
+8 M
-20 EGLLSRTGRSI
+20 EGILSRSGRSI
-31 HRRRNLVIAASLI
+31 HRNRALVIAASLATV
-44 SILASVILISQGNEF
+44 LVSVFLIAQGNDFE
-59 DDGNAPPSSI
+59 DGNSPPTSI

-75 ELVSEELPVVSTNSV
+75 ELVGEELPVVSTNSV
-90 SYIFTH
+90 TYIFTH
-96 ESLEWDDP
+96 ESLEWDDS
-104 AFEQEVRDSLG
+104 AFEEEVRSSLESLG
-115 GLEEISL
+115 EISL
-122 GVLEISLAYD
+122 GVLGVSLPYD
-132 NPGDPSHLARHVSI
+132 NPQDPSHLQRHVSN
-146 DGHRVVAFVKF
+146 DRHRVAVFVEF
-157 NGTEEEISNEVS
+157 DGTEEEISDEIS
-169 DIKSSVDSDELEVL
+169 DIKAVVDSDDLEVL
-183 VSGSLIIDSD
+183 VTGSLIIDSD

-231 AVVMCMFPM
+231 AVALCMFPM
-240 ATGLAFYV
+240 ATGLSFYV
-248 SRWFSMTQYSVSM
+248 SHWFSMTQYSVSM

-347 TLLPALLSLVGRR
+347 TLLPALLSLIGYR
-360 IDSLPVPLPWGDG
+360 IDRFPVPIPWGKGD
-373 GGRFWEEFSTK
+373 GRFWEEFSTR
-384 VMKNPMRWLVP
+384 VMEKPMRWLVP
-395 SMGVLLLMGVPF
+395 SMGILLLMGAPF

-426 RQAYEILEEEFP
+426 RRAYEVLEEEFP
-438 AFSASFVPL
+438 AFTASVVPL
-447 VIVFEDGQ
+447 VIVFDEGQ
-455 EPYSKTLAV
+455 APYSKDLAV
-464 SVSEICQDVAG
+464 SISEMCHDVAG
-475 VEGVV
+475 VQGVV
-480 SVDHPLCNPSL
+480 IVDHPLCNPSL
-491 FDSGI
+491 FDTEI

-501 EHRVTWVTTVSN
+501 EHRVAWLTTVSS

-528 DEAEQLIKDMRS
+528 DEAEQLIKDIRS
-540 FTSESE
+540 FTSDSE

-571 ALAFVLIITMVL
+571 ALAFVLIVTMIL
-583 VWFQVHSV
+583 VWLQVHSV

-597 VFMNILSITASFG
+597 VFMNILSISASFG

-746 SNSRKNKDDSS
+746 SNSRKNKDVATDD
-757 GNQ
+757 Q

>member
-1 MLNTAPS
+1 
-8 EIDKLEFCGAPM
+8 M
-20 EGLLSRTGRSI
+20 EGVLSRSGRAI
-31 HRRRNLVIAASLI
+31 HRSRRSVIALSLA
-44 SILASVILISQGNEF
+44 SILVSVLLISQGNEF
-59 DDGNAPPSSI
+59 DDGNAPPTSI

-75 ELVSEELPVVSTNSV
+75 ELVSEELPIVSTNSV
-90 SYIFTH
+90 NYIFTH
-96 ESLEWDDP
+96 ESMQWDDP
-104 AFEQEVRDSLG
+104 EFEESVRDSLK
-115 GLEEISL
+115 GLDSVSL
-122 GVLEISLAYD
+122 DVLVISLAYD
-132 NPGDPSHLARHVSI
+132 NPDDPGHLARHVSI
-146 DGHRVVAFVKF
+146 DGHRVAAFVEF
-157 NGTEEEISNEVS
+157 NGTEEEISGELGT
-169 DIKSSVDSDELEVL
+169 IKDAVDSDEMDIL
-183 VSGSLIIDSD
+183 VTGSLIIDTD
-193 FDRMLE
+193 FDRMLKD
-199 EDQIRAE
+199 DQIRAE
-206 IIGIPLSMIIL
+206 IIGIPLSLIIL

-231 AVVMCMFPM
+231 AVALCMFPM
-240 ATGLAFYV
+240 ATGLSYFI
-248 SRWFSMTQYSVSM
+248 SSWFSMTQYSVSM
-261 ISLIGIAVSIDYSL
+261 ITLIGLAVSIDYSL

-292 GALATMMSTA
+292 GAIATMMATA
-302 GRAILYS
+302 GRAILFS

-334 AFLAVMGALIYSL
+334 AFLAVLGALIYSL
-347 TLLPALLSLVGRR
+347 TLLPALLSLVGHG
-360 IDSLPVPLPWGDG
+360 IDRLPVPLPWGQDE
-373 GGRFWEEFSTK
+373 GRFWEKFSTR
-384 VMKNPMRWLVP
+384 VMKNPVGWLIP
-395 SMGVLLLMGVPF
+395 SMGFLLLLGVPF

-438 AFSASFVPL
+438 AFTASVVPL
-447 VIVFEDGQ
+447 VIVFDEGQ
-455 EPYSKTLAV
+455 DPFSKALST
-464 SVSEICQDVAG
+464 EVALVCEG
-475 VEGVV
+475 VETVEGVISV
-480 SVDHPLCNPSL
+480 SHPLCNPSL
-491 FDSGI
+491 FDTEI
-496 DQWPQ
+496 EEWP
-501 EHRVTWVTTVSN
+501 EDLRIEWLTTVSN
-513 SIAMINVPIEYPSGS
+513 SLAMINVPIEYPSGS
-528 DEAEQLIKDMRS
+528 DEAEQLIKDVRE
-540 FTSESE
+540 FTSSSQ

-555 SYEVDMKDHLR
+555 SYEVDMKEHLK
-566 ERIPA
+566 ERIPV
-571 ALAFVLIITMVL
+571 ALAFVLLLTMVL

-597 VFMNILSITASFG
+597 VFMNILSISASFG

-723 VRAIVVPSAMR
+723 VRAVVVPSAMR
-734 LMGRANWWSPSF
+734 LMGRANWWSPDF
-746 SNSRKNKDDSS
+746 SGSRKNKDESVAK
-757 GNQ
+757 Q

>member
-1 MLNTAPS
+1 
-8 EIDKLEFCGAPM
+8 M
-20 EGLLSRTGRSI
+20 EGVLSRTGRAI
-31 HRRRNLVIAASLI
+31 HRSRQVVIAASI
-44 SILASVILISQGNEF
+44 VSILVSVLLISQGNEF
-59 DDGNAPPSSI
+59 DDGNAPPTSI

-75 ELVSEELPVVSTNSV
+75 ELVSEELPIVSTNSV
-90 SYIFTH
+90 NYIFTH

-104 AFEQEVRDSLG
+104 QFEQEVRESLK
-115 GLEEISL
+115 GLESISL
-122 GVLEISLAYD
+122 DVLVISLAYD
-132 NPGDPSHLARHVSI
+132 NPDDPAHLARHVSI
-146 DGHRVVAFVKF
+146 DGHRVAAFVEF
-157 NGTEEEISNEVS
+157 NGTEEEIERELGA
-169 DIKSSVDSDELEVL
+169 IKEAVDSEEMEVL
-183 VSGSLIIDSD
+183 VTGSLIIDTD
-193 FDRMLE
+193 FDRMLKD
-199 EDQIRAE
+199 DQIRAE
-206 IIGIPLSMIIL
+206 IIGIPLSLIIL

-231 AVVMCMFPM
+231 AVALCMFPM
-240 ATGLAFYV
+240 ATGLSYFI
-248 SRWFSMTQYSVSM
+248 SSWFSMTQYSVSM
-261 ISLIGIAVSIDYSL
+261 ITLIGLAVSIDYSL

-292 GALATMMSTA
+292 GAIATMMATA
-302 GRAILYS
+302 GRAILFS

-334 AFLAVMGALIYSL
+334 AFLAVLGALIYSL
-347 TLLPALLSLVGRR
+347 TLLPALLSVVGHG
-360 IDSLPVPLPWGDG
+360 IDRLPVPLPWGQEE
-373 GGRFWEEFSTK
+373 GRFWEKFSK
-384 VMKNPMRWLVP
+384 RVMKNPIGWLVP
-395 SMGVLLLMGVPF
+395 SMGFLLLLGVPF

-438 AFSASFVPL
+438 AFTASVVPL
-447 VIVFEDGQ
+447 VVVFDEGQ
-455 EPYSKTLAV
+455 DPFSKSL
-464 SVSEICQDVAG
+464 SSEVAEVCEG
-475 VEGVV
+475 VATVEGVISV
-480 SVDHPLCNPSL
+480 SHPLCNPSL
-491 FDSGI
+491 FDTELA
-496 DQWPQ
+496 DWP
-501 EHRVTWVTTVSN
+501 EDLRIEWLTTVSN
-513 SIAMINVPIEYPSGS
+513 SVAMINVPIEYPSGS
-528 DEAEQLIKDMRS
+528 DEAEQLIKDVRV
-540 FTSESE
+540 FTSSSE

-555 SYEVDMKDHLR
+555 SYEVDMKEHLG
-566 ERIPA
+566 ERIPV
-571 ALAFVLIITMVL
+571 ALAFVLLVTMVL

-597 VFMNILSITASFG
+597 VFMNILSISASFG

-666 EDNTRAV
+666 KDNTRAV

-734 LMGRANWWSPSF
+734 LMGRANWWSPDF
-746 SNSRKNKDDSS
+746 SASRKNKDESS
-757 GNQ
+757 AKQ

>member
-1 MLNTAPS
+1 
-8 EIDKLEFCGAPM
+8 M
-20 EGLLSRTGRSI
+20 EGVLSRTGRGI
-31 HRRRNLVIAASLI
+31 HRSRHVVIAASI
-44 SILASVILISQGNEF
+44 VSILVSVLLISQGNEF
-59 DDGNAPPSSI
+59 DDGNAPPTSI

-75 ELVSEELPVVSTNSV
+75 ELVSEELPIVSTNSV
-90 SYIFTH
+90 NYIFTH

-104 AFEQEVRDSLG
+104 QFEQEVRESLK
-115 GLEEISL
+115 GLESISL
-122 GVLEISLAYD
+122 DVLVISLAYD
-132 NPGDPSHLARHVSI
+132 NPDDPAHLARHVSI
-146 DGHRVVAFVKF
+146 DRNRVAAFVEF
-157 NGTEEEISNEVS
+157 NGTEEEIERELGA
-169 DIKSSVDSDELEVL
+169 IKEAVDSEEMEVL
-183 VSGSLIIDSD
+183 VTGSLIIDTD
-193 FDRMLE
+193 FDRMLKD
-199 EDQIRAE
+199 DQIRAE
-206 IIGIPLSMIIL
+206 IIGIPLSLIIL

-231 AVVMCMFPM
+231 AVALCMFPM
-240 ATGLAFYV
+240 ATGLSYFI
-248 SRWFSMTQYSVSM
+248 SSWFSMTQYSVSM
-261 ISLIGIAVSIDYSL
+261 ITLIGLAVSIDYSL

-292 GALATMMSTA
+292 GAIATMMATA
-302 GRAILYS
+302 GRAIRFS
-309 GATVAVGLCTLFY
+309 GAPVAVGLCPLFY

-334 AFLAVMGALIYSL
+334 AFLAVLGALIYSL
-347 TLLPALLSLVGRR
+347 TLLPALLSVVGHG
-360 IDSLPVPLPWGDG
+360 IDRLPVPLPWGQEE
-373 GGRFWEEFSTK
+373 GRFWEKFSK
-384 VMKNPMRWLVP
+384 RVMKNPIGWLVP
-395 SMGVLLLMGVPF
+395 SMGFLLLLGVPF

-438 AFSASFVPL
+438 AFTASVVPL
-447 VIVFEDGQ
+447 VIVFDEGQ
-455 EPYSKTLAV
+455 DPFSKSL
-464 SVSEICQDVAG
+464 SSEVAEVCEG
-475 VEGVV
+475 VATVEGVISV
-480 SVDHPLCNPSL
+480 SHPLCNPSL
-491 FDSGI
+491 FDTELA
-496 DQWPQ
+496 DWP
-501 EHRVTWVTTVSN
+501 EDLRIEWSTTVSN
-513 SIAMINVPIEYPSGS
+513 SVAMINVPIEYPSGS
-528 DEAEQLIKDMRS
+528 DEAEQLIKDVRV
-540 FTSESE
+540 FTSSSE

-555 SYEVDMKDHLR
+555 SYEVDMKEHLG
-566 ERIPA
+566 ERIPV
-571 ALAFVLIITMVL
+571 ALAFVLLVTMVL

-597 VFMNILSITASFG
+597 VFMNILSISASFG

-666 EDNTRAV
+666 KDNTRAV

-734 LMGRANWWSPSF
+734 LMGRANWWAPDF
-746 SNSRKNKDDSS
+746 SASRKNKDESS
-757 GNQ
+757 AKQ